1 MDTTARAVEELDLDL
16 PEIMLTELR
25 GQTFK
30 TNQRFHRLAT
40 KRSHQRI
47 QRRLASCVA
56 CLANPSQNLQGSQ
69 LGLFLQNLYH
79 PFPETL
85 DPAGPA
91 DPPFGSLGQIVD
103 LHHWTFARDALNR
116 AQRNSRQLRHISL
129 RVTSLEQYLYFV
141 TLQHSQHPPPSALAV
156 YRPRAQEEFYR
167 FRLSPDGSEFPE

>member
-56 CLANPSQNLQGSQ
+56 CLANPSQNPQESEPHENDGAEPWQNGIAERGVGS
-69 LGLFLQNLYH
+69 
-79 PFPETL
+79 
-85 DPAGPA
+85 AGREM
-91 DPPFGSLGQIVD
+91 
-103 LHHWTFARDALNR
+103 RDHFMPLN
-116 AQRNSRQLRHISL
+116 
-129 RVTSLEQYLYFV
+129 E
-141 TLQHSQHPPPSALAV
+141 
-156 YRPRAQEEFYR
+156 
-167 FRLSPDGSEFPE
+167 

>member
-79 PFPETL
+79 PFPETGGR
-85 DPAGPA
+85 DFAKRARAGFLGDSATGSPGRLRRRQDGVVCAGGFASSQAGETA
-91 DPPFGSLGQIVD
+91 DSF
-103 LHHWTFARDALNR
+103 
-116 AQRNSRQLRHISL
+116 
-129 RVTSLEQYLYFV
+129 
-141 TLQHSQHPPPSALAV
+141 
-156 YRPRAQEEFYR
+156 
-167 FRLSPDGSEFPE
+167 

>member
-69 LGLFLQNLYH
+69 LGLFFAKSLT
-79 PFPETL
+79 PFPEPPPPSGPSRSPFG
-85 DPAGPA
+85 PAGPNRKH
-91 DPPFGSLGQIVD
+91 PPRPLPPRG
-103 LHHWTFARDALNR
+103 LNR
-116 AQRNSRQLRHISL
+116 STEKPRSAAQH
-129 RVTSLEQYLYFV
+129 
-141 TLQHSQHPPPSALAV
+141 
-156 YRPRAQEEFYR
+156 
-167 FRLSPDGSEFPE
+167 